1 MSFTTGRSV
10 LRTLFLGALTI
21 ALSAAPAHAQGRC
34 MQRQTGQ
41 SSLRTQSY
49 ALPQQNYLQA
59 DPYALQQYA
68 LQQYALQQYALQQY
82 ALQAQLNTFQQ
93 SALLPRQSS
102 AQPNG
107 LASADVLR
115 SQLDDLQDY
124 IADQQ
129 QNGQLSPS
137 RIRALRQ
144 QERALAKQLRA
155 AEKRSA
161 TRQRTQAQLPAP
173 DTAE

>member
-1 MSFTTGRSV
+1 MSFTLGHSV
-10 LRTLFLGALTI
+10 LRALSLGALTI
-21 ALSAAPAHAQGRC
+21 GLSAAPAHAQGRC

-59 DPYALQQYA
+59 DPYALQ
-68 LQQYALQQYALQQY
+68 LYALQQYALQQY
-82 ALQAQLNTFQQ
+82 ALQAQLNAFQQ
-93 SALLPRQSS
+93 SAVLPRQSS

-129 QNGQLSPS
+129 QNGQFSPS
-137 RIRALRQ
+137 RLRTLRQ
-144 QERALAKQLRA
+144 QERALTKQLRA
-155 AEKRSA
+155 AEKRAAS
-161 TRQRTQAQLPAP
+161 RQRTQAQLPP
-173 DTAE
+173 RDTAE